1 MGRNDREVLGD
12 HPDRVAVALQG
23 FHASDSTEIAAI
35 SAQPSVGTVQT
46 VLRFGGRLS
55 ANGKEPVEVFVDV
68 TDLEGDVWKPTLVRG
83 ALPPDRA
90 GLVISQEA
98 ASDLGIGPGS
108 VVTLEHPTQ
117 RGAGLEIVQT
127 ELAVAAVNPSPF
139 RFAAYLDRSQ
149 LAAFGVPD
157 VVNQLYVL
165 PAAGFSPEDVQ
176 RALLGQPAVA
186 SVQPVSASSKVLSDS
201 LDEFVAVFRVLEV
214 FILLLALL
222 IAYNAT
228 SINTDER
235 AREHATLFAFGLPFR
250 RVLRMDVVEGLLI
263 GLVGTVVGIVA
274 GLAVLQWITTAL
286 VGSTMPELGLDV
298 AISSSTVATA
308 LVLGVVAVGAA
319 PLLTLRKTRRMDIPS
334 TLRVIE

>member
-1 MGRNDREVLGD
+1 
-12 HPDRVAVALQG
+12 
-23 FHASDSTEIAAI
+23 
-35 SAQPSVGTVQT
+35 
-46 VLRFGGRLS
+46 
-55 ANGKEPVEVFVDV
+55 
-68 TDLEGDVWKPTLVRG
+68 
-83 ALPPDRA
+83 
-90 GLVISQEA
+90 
-98 ASDLGIGPGS
+98 
-108 VVTLEHPTQ
+108 
-117 RGAGLEIVQT
+117 
-127 ELAVAAVNPSPF
+127 
-139 RFAAYLDRSQ
+139 
-149 LAAFGVPD
+149 
-157 VVNQLYVL
+157 
-165 PAAGFSPEDVQ
+165 
-176 RALLGQPAVA
+176 
-186 SVQPVSASSKVLSDS
+186 
-201 LDEFVAVFRVLEV
+201 VAVFRVLEV